1 MTRVAA
7 GCCDLHGLS
16 AHPCDE
22 ARIHL
27 SLNGVVSPRGPRK
40 GDIEAALR
48 AAERV
53 KAAPFPVVFDL
64 LCTFRV
70 RRDKRPTVLC
80 CTSGM
85 EGLVALRDLLRESL
99 TREGLWRGPARFEP
113 HLTLVWDWKSVPRS
127 RLDEPIGWI
136 VEDFVLLQT
145 MFGEGRQVERG
156 RWPLRA

>member
-1 MTRVAA
+1 VAA
-7 GCCDLHGLS
+7 NCCDLHGLS
-16 AHPCDE
+16 ARPYDE

-40 GDIEAALR
+40 GDIEAAVR

-53 KAAPFPVVFDL
+53 RAEPFPVAFDL
-64 LCTFRV
+64 LCTFWV

-127 RLDEPIGWI
+127 RLDEPIGWT

-156 RWPLRA
+156 RWPLQV